1 MKTEPHDP
9 ILDACLEELLGGK
22 APPDLSDS
30 IMESWQRMDNIVDPR
45 ETDSLPATAAVDDSL
60 LPVLDSATKTAVE
73 SANSSDWDQELSLA
87 KREQT
92 SSLKRSWSRVAVIA
106 SMLTIGACI
115 SLIAIKVMWPPGLD
129 QTDTPIANSTKKP
142 PSQDANKS
150 TIPEDQTSPQDHNSE
165 HAVLAANR
173 DPANTSEDSKN
184 SRSGKITGPGKP
196 TTDPPSQITASNPSR
211 FEPADNQAII
221 KFVNQQLSDSWKA
234 ASLSPSAR
242 ATDAEWCRRVYLRL
256 LGRIPTK
263 QELDSFVKA
272 RPSTNRRTALV
283 DQLLNDG
290 KYGEEYVQHW
300 TTIWTNLL
308 IGRRGGIGKGDL
320 ANREGLQQYLRHGFQ
335 ENKPYDQMAYEL
347 ISATGSNTPGTEN
360 YNGAVNF
367 ILASMNNQA
376 TLATARTSRIF
387 LGKQLQCVQCHKH
400 PSNDWAQQNFWEMNA
415 FFRQA
420 QVLKTK
426 QTNVHLLVNRDFVG
440 KQGDPNDAEI
450 YFDEPDGSMSVAYP
464 RFLGGKSLDHNGQ
477 VGKFD
482 RRTELARLVRQS
494 DDLSRA
500 LVNRTWA
507 HFLGYG
513 FTRPVDDMGHHN
525 AVSHPELLE
534 RLAKQ
539 FKAHHY
545 NMKDLFRWIVVS
557 DAFALSSRFSLA
569 RHVAVE
575 GEDLLANNM
584 DTPELGEVAYFSRYY
599 MRPMQPEEVYQS
611 LLVVAGKNQPTGS
624 PLEIEQARRDWLGQF
639 ARKMDTDEGDESNL
653 FSGNIHQSLVM
664 MNGPLMKQ
672 ATSAN
677 ARSVLAKVMESK
689 METLQ
694 KVEHLFLA
702 AVARKPT
709 KRELKLVQQML
720 DQSTPDQMLQDIWWA
735 LLNSNEFIL
744 DH

>member
-1 MKTEPHDP
+1 MKPAPHDP
-9 ILDACLEELLGGK
+9 ILDACLEEILGGQS
-22 APPDLSDS
+22 PPDLSAS
-30 IMESWQRMDNIVDPR
+30 ILEAVAESGSQPVVTPPAAGIV
-45 ETDSLPATAAVDDSL
+45 ETTDSSL
-60 LPVLDSATKTAVE
+60 VQTAVE
-73 SANSSDWDQELSLA
+73 SAASSDTTQKITRPAA
-87 KREQT
+87 KRASSRSRTWSQATIIT
-92 SSLKRSWSRVAVIA
+92 SV
-106 SMLTIGACI
+106 LTIGACLG
-115 SLIAIKVMWPPGLD
+115 LIAIKFLPPTNPESDAPVADNTKKSSTQDPTGK
-129 QTDTPIANSTKKP
+129 TSDTQNSQESPQPAAIANGTTRT
-142 PSQDANKS
+142 PSQPQENTPKTPFDNEAGPVRPPKVASSSENS
-150 TIPEDQTSPQDHNSE
+150 SATRIEPFED
-165 HAVLAANR
+165 
-173 DPANTSEDSKN
+173 K
-184 SRSGKITGPGKP
+184 
-196 TTDPPSQITASNPSR
+196 
-211 FEPADNQAII
+211 AII
-221 KFVNQQLSDSWKA
+221 KFVNHELSTSWQA
-234 ASLSPSAR
+234 ASLSPSPT

-263 QELDSFVKA
+263 RELDAFASLK
-272 RPSTNRRTALV
+272 PSLDKRTALV
-283 DQLLNDG
+283 EKLLNDNQ
-290 KYGEEYVQHW
+290 YSEEYARHW

-320 ANREGLQQYLRHGFQ
+320 ANREGLQKYLRDVFQ
-335 ENKPYDQMAYEL
+335 QNKPYDQMAYEL
-347 ISATGSNTPGTEN
+347 ISATGSNTPGTEG

-367 ILASMNNQA
+367 MLASMNDQA

-400 PSNDWAQQNFWEMNA
+400 PTNNWAQQNFWEMNA
-415 FFRQA
+415 FFRQLH
-420 QVLKTK
+420 VVKDK
-426 QTNVHLLVNRDFVG
+426 QSNVNRLVNQDFVG

-450 YFDEPDGSMSVAYP
+450 YYGQPDGSMSVAYP
-464 RFLGGKSLDHNGQ
+464 RFLGGKPLEHNGQ
-477 VGKFD
+477 VGQFD
-482 RRTELARLVRQS
+482 RRTELAKLVRQS

-513 FTRPVDDMGHHN
+513 FTRPIDDMGHHN
-525 AVSHPELLE
+525 PASHPKLLDH
-534 RLAKQ
+534 LTQQ
-539 FKAHHY
+539 FSAHGH
-545 NMKDLFRWIVVS
+545 NMKDLFRWIALS
-557 DAFALSSRFSLA
+557 DAFSLSSRLSSTNSL
-569 RHVAVE
+569 
-575 GEDLLANNM
+575 
-584 DTPELGEVAYFSRYY
+584 DTPELGEIPYFSRYY

-611 LLVVAGKNQPTGS
+611 LLVVAGRNQPTES

-639 ARKMDTDEGDESNL
+639 ARKMETDEGDESNL

-702 AVARKPT
+702 SVARKPT

-720 DQSTPDQMLQDIWWA
+720 AKTTPQQMLEDIWWA